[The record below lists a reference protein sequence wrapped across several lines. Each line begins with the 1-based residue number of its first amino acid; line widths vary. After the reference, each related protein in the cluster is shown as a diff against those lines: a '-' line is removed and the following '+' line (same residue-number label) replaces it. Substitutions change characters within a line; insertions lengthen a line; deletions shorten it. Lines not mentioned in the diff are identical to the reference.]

1 MNFEAENTSEQL
13 EADELDKMRYWVA
26 AGAFVVNVER
36 KRRHRSR
43 KRHYSDSDPV
53 IQACTHSRTEPST
66 RLTKI
71 PHQSSVL
78 NTLNLLWDIL
88 NTTSGRDSDKF
99 IVRYSVSGVT
109 HEVSVSKSRSRDAC
123 WTVLVSSRA
132 KNQKS
137 WSGFDLVPQR
147 LVYIFVGDG
156 K

>member
-1 MNFEAENTSEQL
+1 M
-13 EADELDKMRYWVA
+13 
-26 AGAFVVNVER
+26 
-36 KRRHRSR
+36 
-43 KRHYSDSDPV
+43 
-53 IQACTHSRTEPST
+53 
-66 RLTKI
+66 
-71 PHQSSVL
+71 
-78 NTLNLLWDIL
+78 